1 MEKNYVGTPTNA
13 AFLIGRSP
21 TDPKLFNV
29 YSVDPKGIVEY
40 AVEVDMH
47 FEAAVALA
55 EKLEAGDM

>member
-13 AFLIGRSP
+13 AFVIGRSP

-40 AVEVDMH
+40 AVDIDLG
-47 FEAAVALA
+47 FEAAVNLA
-55 EKLEAGDM
+55 EKLADSFK

>member
-1 MEKNYVGTPTNA
+1 MQENYVGTPTNA

-40 AVEVDMH
+40 AVEVDLH
-47 FEAAVALA
+47 FEAAVKLA
-55 EKLEAGDM
+55 ESLESNQ